1 MPSPPPSPGSHRQD
15 TGTTQ
20 PDGDAREGFGPPG
33 PGRWTRDSGR
43 FPRQVTPLI
52 AALLPTPAERGF
64 SAASRPYGLL
74 LDHVAWRFVNGW
86 AYMSP
91 RRTPELADNQVTDRA
106 SWERLLRSSES
117 LQRRI
122 AASDRVF
129 ERRIWLGELQRW
141 YGRDKPAMTAASLG
155 AARVDPETL
164 GDAELVE
171 HIRRCIANYR
181 RAIYLHHRYDV
192 TPAVAVGGLLANV
205 QAWTGSPGTAFLDVL
220 NRGPRSVLRA
230 QELHTL
236 ADAIAAQPG
245 PKGVLHGVDRR
256 SVVEWLHSL
265 GGAAAPAVER
275 CLEVVGWWIAG
286 PVTDIDEPCIL
297 EVPEILADSLRAALS
312 RVHSPRDAEA
322 GDRAADVRRQV
333 PAGDRPVFDLM
344 LEDARA
350 VQWVRDER
358 ALYCDVWA
366 TGLLRRAVLAAGRRL
381 ADMGRIEQPDH
392 LLEAKVTAIQRL
404 LVSHRGPSSIEL
416 AARAR
421 CRAAADPTAV
431 PEELGQSVW
440 SPIALDW
447 LPAGAARTERA
458 FRTFL
463 AAMDDA
469 PPAATNGGVP
479 GLAASPGVREGR
491 ARVITQLTDL
501 PALGRDDVLVAGAAS
516 PSLIVLLPLVAA
528 VVTDRGGLLSHAAI
542 VARELGVPAVVG
554 TGDATVRIPD
564 GARIRVDGSAGVV
577 TVLQR

>member
-1 MPSPPPSPGSHRQD
+1 MPPR
-15 TGTTQ
+15 
-20 PDGDAREGFGPPG
+20 GDADGGFGLPG
-33 PGRWTRDSGR
+33 PGKWTRDSGR

-52 AALLPTPAERGF
+52 AGLLPTPAERGF
-64 SAASRPYGLL
+64 SAATRPYGLL

-91 RRTPELADNQVTDRA
+91 RRTPELADNEVTDRA
-106 SWERLLRSSES
+106 SWDRLLRSSES
-117 LQRRI
+117 LRRRI

-129 ERRIWLGELQRW
+129 ERRIWLGELERW
-141 YGRDKPAMTAASLG
+141 HGRDKPAMTAASRT
-155 AARVDPETL
+155 AARVDPDTL
-164 GDAELVE
+164 GDAELDAY
-171 HIRRCIANYR
+171 IRSCIANYR

-192 TPAVAVGGLLANV
+192 TPAVAVGDLIANL
-205 QAWTGSPGTAFLDVL
+205 QAWTGSPGFTFVDLL

-245 PKGVLHGVDRR
+245 PADMLSRGVDRR
-256 SVVEWLHSL
+256 SVVDWLHSL

-275 CLEVVGWWIAG
+275 CLEVVGWWVAG

-297 EVPEILADSLRAALS
+297 EVPEILADSLRAAVTRS
-312 RVHSPRDAEA
+312 HGPTDADA
-322 GDRAADVRRQV
+322 ADRAADVRRRV
-333 PAGDRPVFDLM
+333 PADARPVFDLM

-381 ADMGRIEQPDH
+381 ADMGRLKEPAH
-392 LLEAKVTAIQRL
+392 LLEATAAEIRAAL
-404 LVSHRGPSSIEL
+404 IRRRGPSSQEL
-416 AARAR
+416 ATRAR
-421 CRAAADPTAV
+421 RRATADPAAA
-431 PEELGQSVW
+431 PEELGESVW
-440 SPIALDW
+440 SPISLDW

-469 PPAATNGGVP
+469 PPAAANGGVL

-554 TGDATVRIPD
+554 TGDATGRIPD